1 MDKKYIILMIVAIV
15 IIAAAV
21 SVYTTHTSERKNT
34 LALDDKQIANI
45 TVNMNNWSYDS
56 ANDIYYQLNLSY
68 CNRAKAPEYETLS
81 IYVPGKYFDGEKN
94 TNGTYNCTINE
105 KNKVA
110 NYSAKDAPIV
120 IPINTPGYSA
130 QTAPTS
136 YNPQEVKNYTDSGII
151 YVYPGCRGR
160 DNGDNFTGGAP
171 WGVTDLKAS
180 IMYLKFN
187 KDIIPGDTEKIF
199 TFGHSGGGAQSAIV
213 GSSGDNEL
221 YESYLEAIGAAMT
234 DQNGYVISSSVYGSM
249 CWCPITNLDTA
260 DEGYEWY
267 MGQYTRSNDTWTYEL
282 SKDLAM
288 KYGEYINKL
297 GLKDPSGKTLT
308 LDKSNDGIYTSG
320 SYYDYQISVIEESLN
335 NFLADTTFPYTP
347 SNDMKSMGGSP
358 LGNAPTGEMPTGEA
372 PAGDVPN
379 GELPAGNIQNN
390 GTSTNSNETY
400 QTAQDYI
407 NSLNSDRKWIEYDAS
422 KKTVKIKSI
431 ESFVKHCKTPTK
443 SVPAFDDLNR
453 SQAENSVFGNNKSNT
468 LHFDS
473 TIAELLSSNND
484 KYSKLNGY
492 NSSYASEYAHDIKVT
507 DQFNYTV
514 EDRVNMYNPMYY
526 LCDYYNSSTSNPAK
540 HWRINSG
547 IEQGDTATTVES
559 NLALALNQSGKTD
572 SVELNVVWVQGHTQA
587 ERSGDANSNFISWI
601 NKCVS

>member
-1 MDKKYIILMIVAIV
+1 
-15 IIAAAV
+15 
-21 SVYTTHTSERKNT
+21 
-34 LALDDKQIANI
+34 
-45 TVNMNNWSYDS
+45 
-56 ANDIYYQLNLSY
+56 
-68 CNRAKAPEYETLS
+68 
-81 IYVPGKYFDGEKN
+81 
-94 TNGTYNCTINE
+94 
-105 KNKVA
+105 
-110 NYSAKDAPIV
+110 
-120 IPINTPGYSA
+120 
-130 QTAPTS
+130 
-136 YNPQEVKNYTDSGII
+136 
-151 YVYPGCRGR
+151 
-160 DNGDNFTGGAP
+160 
-171 WGVTDLKAS
+171 
-180 IMYLKFN
+180 MYLKFN

-297 GLKDPSGKTLT
+297 GLKDPSGKTVT

-407 NSLNSDRKWIEYDAS
+407 NSLNSDGEWIEYDAN
-422 KKTVKIKSI
+422 KNTVKVKSI

-443 SVPAFDDLNR
+443 GVPAFDDLNR

-468 LHFDS
+468 LHFDN

-572 SVELNVVWVQGHTQA
+572 SVELNVVWGQGHTQA
-587 ERSGDANSNFISWI
+587 ERSGDATSNFISWI

>member
-1 MDKKYIILMIVAIV
+1 MNRKYLILIIVAI
-15 IIAAAV
+15 IIILVAV
-21 SVYTTHTSERKNT
+21 SVFFTTQTERSNT
-34 LALDDKQIANI
+34 KALDDKQIANI

-56 ANDIYYQLNLSY
+56 VNDIYYQLNLSY
-68 CNRAKAPEYETLS
+68 CNRASAPEYETLS
-81 IYVPGKYFDGEKN
+81 IYIPGKYLDGVKN
-94 TNGTYNCTINE
+94 SNGTYNCSINE
-105 KNKVA
+105 KNKVG
-110 NYSAKDAPIV
+110 NYSAGNAPIV

-136 YNPQEVKNYTDSGII
+136 YNPQEVKSYTDSGII

-187 KDIIPGDTEKIF
+187 KEIIPGDTEKIF

-234 DQNGYVISSSVYGSM
+234 DKNGYVISSSVYGSM

-282 SKDLAM
+282 SKDLAT

-297 GLKDPSGKTLT
+297 GLKDPTGKTLT

-320 SYYDYQISVIEESLN
+320 SYYDYQKSIIEESLN

-347 SNDMKSMGGSP
+347 SNNMGPMAGMPS
-358 LGNAPTGEMPTGEA
+358 GEMPTGNNSAGEA
-372 PAGDVPN
+372 PP
-379 GELPAGNIQNN
+379 ETIQNN
-390 GTSTNSNETY
+390 ATSTNSNETY

-407 NSLNSDRKWIEYDAS
+407 NSLNSDGEWIEYDAS
-422 KKTVKIKSI
+422 KNIVKVKSI

-453 SQAENSVFGNNKSNT
+453 SQAENSLFGNNKSNT

-484 KYSKLNGY
+484 KYSKLSGY
-492 NSSYASEYAHDIKVT
+492 NSTYANEYANDIKVT
-507 DQFNYTV
+507 DKYNYTV
-514 EDRVNMYNPMYY
+514 KERVNMYNPMYY
-526 LCDYYNSSTSNPAK
+526 LCDYYNSSTSTIAK

-572 SVELNVVWVQGHTQA
+572 SVELNVVWGQGHTQA
-587 ERSGDANSNFISWI
+587 ERNGDATSNFISWI